1 MDPLQVAAAHWAVEF
16 AQAPAAPAPSQLL
29 VLPQALEV
37 APQRVSVTP
46 AAMPQQVPAW
56 PPMLQAWQAA
66 QLALP
71 QQMLSTQLPLM
82 HWPAA
87 VHASPLAFN
96 EQLMVVP
103 LPWQVFGETQSLSAA
118 QLLLQAPVPQM

>member
-1 MDPLQVAAAHWAVEF
+1 
-16 AQAPAAPAPSQLL
+16 
-29 VLPQALEV
+29 
-37 APQRVSVTP
+37 VTP

-56 PPMLQAWQAA
+56 PLMLQAWQAG

-71 QQMLSTQLPLM
+71 QQTPSTQLPLM

-87 VHASPLAFN
+87 VQPSPLALSA
-96 EQLMVVP
+96 QLMVVP

-118 QLLLQAPVPQM
+118 QLLLQAPVPQT

>member
-16 AQAPAAPAPSQLL
+16 AQAPAPSQLL
-29 VLPQALEV
+29 VLPHALPV
-37 APQRVSVTP
+37 APQRVSVAP
-46 AAMPQQVPAW
+46 AAMPEQVPAW
-56 PPMLQAWQAA
+56 PLMLQAWQAA

-71 QQMLSTQLPLM
+71 QQTPSTQLPLM

-87 VHASPLAFN
+87 VQVRPLAFSA
-96 EQLMVVP
+96 QFLVVP
-103 LPWQVFGETQSLSAA
+103 LPWQVFGETQSLSTA

>member
-1 MDPLQVAAAHWAVEF
+1 VDPLQVAAAHWAVEF
-16 AQAPAAPAPSQLL
+16 AHAPAPSQLL
-29 VLPQALEV
+29 VLPHPLAA

-46 AAMPQQVPAW
+46 EALPEQVPW
-56 PPMLQAWQAA
+56 PLMLQALQAA

-71 QQMLSTQLPLM
+71 QQTPSTQLPLM

-87 VHASPLAFN
+87 AQARPLAFSA
-96 EQLMVVP
+96 QLMVVP
-103 LPWQVFGETQSLSAA
+103 LPWQVFGETQSVSAA